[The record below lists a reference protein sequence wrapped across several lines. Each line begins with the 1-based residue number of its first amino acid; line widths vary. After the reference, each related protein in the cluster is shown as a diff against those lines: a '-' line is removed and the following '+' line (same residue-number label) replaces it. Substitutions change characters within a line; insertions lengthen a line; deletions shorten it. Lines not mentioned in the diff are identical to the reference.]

1 MKRGILILSVSILVA
16 LGVWIFGCHY
26 GAREELLARAD
37 RIQSWLEQLDPSRSV
52 LWGESVPGN
61 AWDDYSRAIASIA
74 EGEDEAALALM
85 QSGAHRQRAVFPID
99 WAQGFINASY
109 TSLLTSRS
117 LINMSVK
124 QSEQLLDEDQPTR
137 AVELLLDAMQFGR
150 DTMQV
155 PRVIDEMIGAAL
167 IGIVARD
174 ALVRKGILERIPDQQ
189 LQFLSEGMARLD
201 ADLLASSHSFHGD
214 LALFLRTITSIEGM
228 DLGTTSGS
236 WAYGFS
242 YLRMAVDYADVFE
255 AMADERLETA
265 DMPWDQQRR
274 RMGVLQ
280 QAAAES
286 RNPMA
291 KQLVNVSSAMSTRLS
306 AIKMLRMTRM
316 AVMHRL
322 GLELEPL
329 PDPFGDRLSFD
340 LQADKLVI
348 WSQGQGGRPLPHD
361 RIEIASK
368 PAAPSGR

>member
-1 MKRGILILSVSILVA
+1 
-16 LGVWIFGCHY
+16 
-26 GAREELLARAD
+26 
-37 RIQSWLEQLDPSRSV
+37 
-52 LWGESVPGN
+52 
-61 AWDDYSRAIASIA
+61 
-74 EGEDEAALALM
+74 
-85 QSGAHRQRAVFPID
+85 
-99 WAQGFINASY
+99 
-109 TSLLTSRS
+109 
-117 LINMSVK
+117 
-124 QSEQLLDEDQPTR
+124 
-137 AVELLLDAMQFGR
+137 
-150 DTMQV
+150 
-155 PRVIDEMIGAAL
+155 
-167 IGIVARD
+167 
-174 ALVRKGILERIPDQQ
+174 
-189 LQFLSEGMARLD
+189 MARLD

-255 AMADERLETA
+255 AMADERFEIA

-274 RMGVLQ
+274 RMDAFQ
-280 QAAAES
+280 QTAAES
-286 RNPMA
+286 LNPMV
-291 KQLVNVSSAMSTRLS
+291 QTLIMNVSSATSTRLS

-348 WSQGQGGRPLPHD
+348 WSQGQGDRALPHD